1 METDRE
7 REMKPFGVAII
18 GTGWIARKMAHTLR
32 DMEGVSFRAVV
43 SRRRETAE
51 AFAAEWGAGRAYDS
65 VDAMLADPGVELVY
79 IATPHPFHGADA
91 LRCVEAGVPVLCEK
105 PFTVNAREAEQVLAL
120 AARKGVYVAEA
131 IWTRYMPL
139 TRTMQQIV
147 ERGDI
152 GTPRMVTANLGYPNA
167 AMERMW
173 NPALA
178 GGALLD
184 LGVYTLNFAAMIFP
198 GDPETITSTCTR
210 LPSGVD
216 GQNSIAFSY
225 PGGEMALLSSSLTA
239 KTDRQGTVAG
249 EKGFLV
255 VENIN
260 NPESITVYD
269 FDYRPVARYDAPA
282 QITGFEYQVGAAI
295 DAIRAGEI
303 ETPFMPH
310 AETLRVMRLMDG
322 VRAGWGLKYPFE

>member
-1 METDRE
+1 
-7 REMKPFGVAII
+7 MKPFGVAII

-32 DMEGVSFRAVV
+32 DMEGVRLAAVV

-51 AFAAEWGAGRAYDS
+51 AFAAEWGGGRACDS
-65 VDAMLADPGVELVY
+65 CEAMLADPEVELVY
-79 IATPHPFHGADA
+79 IATPHPMHADDA
-91 LRCVEAGVPVLCEK
+91 VKCIEAGKPVLCEK
-105 PFTVNAREAEQVLAL
+105 PFTVNAREAERVLEL
-120 AARKGVYVAEA
+120 AAEKRVYVAEA
-131 IWTRYMPL
+131 IWTRYMPM

-147 ERGDI
+147 ARGDI
-152 GTPRMVTANLGYPNA
+152 GTPSMVTANLGYPNA

-184 LGVYTLNFAAMIFP
+184 LGVYAVNFAAMIFP
-198 GDPETITSTCTR
+198 GDPESITSTCTR
-210 LPSGVD
+210 LASGVD
-216 GQNSIAFSY
+216 GQNSMAFSY
-225 PGGEMALLSSSLTA
+225 EGGQMALLSSSLTA

-249 EKGFLV
+249 DKGFLI

-260 NPESITVYD
+260 NPESITVFD

-295 DAIRAGEI
+295 DAIRAGWI

-322 VRAGWGLKYPFE
+322 VRAEWGLRYPFE

>member
-1 METDRE
+1 MA
-7 REMKPFGVAII
+7 FGVAII
-18 GTGWIARKMAHTLR
+18 GTGGIARKMAHTLR
-32 DMEGVSFRAVV
+32 DMEGARLRAVV
-43 SRRRETAE
+43 SRRRETAG
-51 AFAAEWGAGRAYDS
+51 AFAAEWGAERAYDS
-65 VDAMLADPGVELVY
+65 CEAMLADPGVELVY
-79 IATPHPFHGADA
+79 IATPHPMHRGDA
-91 LRCVEAGVPVLCEK
+91 LKCIEAGKPVLCEK
-105 PFTVNAREAEQVLAL
+105 PFTVNAREAEEVLAL
-120 AARKGVYVAEA
+120 AARRNVYVAEA

-139 TRTMQQIV
+139 TRTMQEIV
-147 ERGDI
+147 ARGDI

-184 LGVYTLNFAAMIFP
+184 LGVYTVNFAAMIFP
-198 GDPETITSTCTR
+198 GDPAAVTSTCTR
-210 LPSGVD
+210 LASGVD
-216 GQNSIAFSY
+216 GQNSIAFGY

-239 KTDRQGTVAG
+239 RTDRQGTVAG
-249 EKGFLV
+249 DRGFLI

-260 NPESITVYD
+260 NPASITVYD

-282 QITGFEYQVGAAI
+282 QITGFEYQVRAAV
-295 DAIRAGEI
+295 DAIRAGRI

-322 VRAGWGLKYPFE
+322 VRADWGLRYPFE